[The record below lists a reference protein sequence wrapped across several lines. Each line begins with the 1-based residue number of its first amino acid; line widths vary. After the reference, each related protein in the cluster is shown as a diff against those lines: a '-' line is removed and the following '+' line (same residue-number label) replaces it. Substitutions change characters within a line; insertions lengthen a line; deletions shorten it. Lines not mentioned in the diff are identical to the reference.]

1 MQVIYRRPM
10 VGTSSEFDTVLEL
23 CQDQHRR
30 ISVALLAHEN
40 RALTVNDLTKAI
52 LKHNHH
58 QPLMEVSEKT
68 TMEVRLSLIHVHL
81 PKLEALSLIEY
92 DVERKLVEPTTR
104 FDQLEP
110 QLSAIIET
118 DPGLEPPVTL

>member
-1 MQVIYRRPM
+1 M

-23 CQDQHRR
+23 CQEQHRR

-40 RALTVNDLTKAI
+40 RALTVDDLTKAI
-52 LKHNHH
+52 VKHNHH
-58 QPLMEVSEKT
+58 QPLMEVPE
-68 TMEVRLSLIHVHL
+68 EIPREIQFSLIHVHL

-92 DVERKLVEPTTR
+92 DAERKLVTPTPR

-118 DPGLEPPVTL
+118 DPGLEPPVAL